1 MCRLPGRSRKL
12 LRQYRVPR
20 SGDVIELRGHA
31 AVVFMLFA
39 RGRRHAVTC
48 NRPFRLAVRLRRSRL
63 VSQSYIGKRAISE
76 GDRRVIRKFVVFPLR
91 ALMLLH
97 SSGKCPMDRWTLAIG
112 DQSSDELL
120 TVSPKCSNIA
130 RQRAGRVAEGCAARL
145 FGILSPGRGASKAG
159 RQAVSLLRSGRVRR
173 E

>member
-20 SGDVIELRGHA
+20 SGNVSSSAATLRSYSCS
-31 AVVFMLFA
+31 FA

-48 NRPFRLAVRLRRSRL
+48 NRPFRLAVRLRGSRL

-76 GDRRVIRKFVVFPLR
+76 GDRRIIRKFVVFPLR
-91 ALMLLH
+91 GLMLLH
-97 SSGKCPMDRWTLAIG
+97 CSGKCPMDRWTLTMRRSKLGRIA
-112 DQSSDELL
+112 D
-120 TVSPKCSNIA
+120 VSPKCSNIA
-130 RQRAGRVAEGCAARL
+130 RQRGVAEGCAARL

-159 RQAVSLLRSGRVRR
+159 RQAVSLPRSGRARR